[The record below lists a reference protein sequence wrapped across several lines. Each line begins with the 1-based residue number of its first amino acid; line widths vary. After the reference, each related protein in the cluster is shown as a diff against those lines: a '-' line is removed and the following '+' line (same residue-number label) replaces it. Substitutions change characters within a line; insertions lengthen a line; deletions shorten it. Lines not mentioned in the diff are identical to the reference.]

1 LWNGSSAIS
10 SSHGL
15 ATFAWQQ
22 LLGSSCLAA
31 VAWQHLI
38 DQTLVDLP

>member
-1 LWNGSSAIS
+1 M
-10 SSHGL
+10 
-15 ATFAWQQ
+15 AWQH